1 MKIMLNQDE
10 FELIRHVV
18 GLEPRCKVIYAN
30 QSTALAASVATF
42 EVPANVLTHAMIEYG
57 GVGHT

>member
-1 MKIMLNQDE
+1 MKIMLDQDE

-18 GLEPRCKVIYAN
+18 GPRCKVIYAN
-30 QSTALAASVATF
+30 QSTALAASEATF
-42 EVPANVLTHAMIEYG
+42 EVPANVLMHAMIEYG